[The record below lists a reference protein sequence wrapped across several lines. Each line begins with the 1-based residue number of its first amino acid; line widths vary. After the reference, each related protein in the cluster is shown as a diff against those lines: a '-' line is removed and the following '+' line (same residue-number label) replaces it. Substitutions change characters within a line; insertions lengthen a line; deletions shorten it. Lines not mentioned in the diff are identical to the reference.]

1 MAHPDPSKRHRSK
14 RNPNRASTTGTLFDI
29 ANIATGGKLGLT
41 NRVFSSMNLGGGGG
55 GGSSFNPKKKFKVKK
70 K

>member
-14 RNPNRASTTGTLFDI
+14 RNPNRASTTGFRNT
-29 ANIATGGKLGLT
+29 
-41 NRVFSSMNLGGGGG
+41 RRMGGGL
-55 GGSSFNPKKKFKVKK
+55 PKKIKK